1 MAKNPRLPDLE
12 KLKYLK
18 FSSPAFSCLDIGANT
33 GQFFLAMKSIFPDSN
48 IISIEANPHC
58 ERRLKK
64 HGINYKIIGLS
75 DKPGELELVTTEQ
88 KPYSKGASFYPEVT
102 LDSRTD
108 ILKIKVP
115 TERLDNLYPSEIF
128 ELIKIDVQG
137 AELDVINGGTD
148 TISKCTYLLV
158 EVALKEY
165 NHGAPYALEVIKR
178 LEELGF
184 YIEDL
189 VEEHSPGAFSQ
200 VQVDLLFTKRDKH
213 NLENLKDFKEI
224 IGL

>member
-1 MAKNPRLPDLE
+1 MTKNPRLPDLE
-12 KLKYLK
+12 KLKFLN
-18 FSSPAFSCLDIGANT
+18 FSSPNFKCLDIGANT
-33 GQFFLAMKSIFPDSN
+33 GQFFIAMKSLFPESD
-48 IISIEANPHC
+48 IVSIEANPHC

-75 DKPGELELVTTEQ
+75 DKTGELELVTTEK

-102 LDSRTD
+102 LDSRND
-108 ILKIKVP
+108 IMKIKVP
-115 TERLDNLYPSEIF
+115 TERMDNLFPTEIF

-137 AELDVINGGTD
+137 AELDVINGGVENL
-148 TISKCTYLLV
+148 SRCTYLLV

-178 LEELGF
+178 LEELDF

-189 VEEHSPGAFSQ
+189 VEEHSTNFFSQ
-200 VQVDLLFTKRDKH
+200 VQIDLLFTKRKNH
-213 NLENLKDFKEI
+213 NLENLKEFKEI